1 MAQLRTPLDSQDLTR
16 HLDFSLRLTHSAGC
30 FDAEPDI
37 SSVIDPVGAGMKI
50 MIVDDSERMRQMIRT
65 FIADISSDIVEC
77 EDGSEA
83 LEAYRMH
90 RPDVVLMDL
99 KMARMDGLA
108 ATSQILES
116 FPHTRIVIVSQWDD
130 APFREAARRA
140 GAETIVSK
148 SDLLPLR
155 SILATV

>member
-1 MAQLRTPLDSQDLTR
+1 VCAD
-16 HLDFSLRLTHSAGC
+16 AGL
-30 FDAEPDI
+30 
-37 SSVIDPVGAGMKI
+37 STGTVLYPVGAGMKI

-83 LEAYRMH
+83 LEAYRTH
-90 RPDVVLMDL
+90 RPDLVLMDL

-108 ATSQILES
+108 ATSQILAS
-116 FPHTRIVIVSQWDD
+116 FPLTRIVIVSQWDD
-130 APFREAARRA
+130 AAFREAARRA
-140 GAETIVSK
+140 GAETIISK
-148 SDLLPLR
+148 SDLMPLR